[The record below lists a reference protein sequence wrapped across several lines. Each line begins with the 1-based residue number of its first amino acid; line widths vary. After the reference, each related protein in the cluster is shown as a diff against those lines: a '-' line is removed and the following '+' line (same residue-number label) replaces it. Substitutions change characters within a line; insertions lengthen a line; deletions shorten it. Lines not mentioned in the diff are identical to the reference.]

1 MAETPR
7 LRMFAGPNGSGKST
21 IKDVIPTHQKG
32 VYINPDDI
40 ESNAKESGTLY
51 FEDYSVYLSSTAIK
65 HYFYQSSLTL
75 KASLAP
81 QLDALV
87 FADNCIRFP
96 PSLPPNSYIASIAS
110 ALIREQ
116 LTASNISFTF
126 ETVMSSED
134 KIDVL
139 KASRA
144 KGFKNYLYYIATDDP
159 AINVQRVHN
168 RVKTGGHP
176 VPEEKIR
183 QRYDRSLDLLLKAIK
198 LAERAFIFDNSG
210 TQDIWLAE
218 VTPNGDIQL
227 KEENL
232 PDWFYRSVI
241 QKLSPSY

>member
-1 MAETPR
+1 
-7 LRMFAGPNGSGKST
+7 
-21 IKDVIPTHQKG
+21 
-32 VYINPDDI
+32 
-40 ESNAKESGTLY
+40 
-51 FEDYSVYLSSTAIK
+51 
-65 HYFYQSSLTL
+65 
-75 KASLAP
+75 
-81 QLDALV
+81 
-87 FADNCIRFP
+87 
-96 PSLPPNSYIASIAS
+96 
-110 ALIREQ
+110 
-116 LTASNISFTF
+116 
-126 ETVMSSED
+126 MSSED

-198 LAERAFIFDNSG
+198 LADRAFIFDNSG

-227 KEENL
+227 KKRTCPTGSIEVLLRTVAFLLDNIAQAR
-232 PDWFYRSVI
+232 WHYFSSRI
-241 QKLSPSY
+241 